1 LTIDT
6 TSRAEPQ
13 QGSAGHLRASVR
25 AGLKS
30 NMQDQFRERLALA
43 SPAELEELKLRALAV
58 LERVQAARKYRLRS
72 KVEEVEAAVAI
83 ETLVQVE
90 AVLGRRG
97 RWLLAL
103 RRLQLRM
110 KYLR

>member
-1 LTIDT
+1 
-6 TSRAEPQ
+6 
-13 QGSAGHLRASVR
+13 
-25 AGLKS
+25 
-30 NMQDQFRERLALA
+30 MQDQFRERLALA
-43 SPAELEELKLRALAV
+43 SRAELEDLRLRALAV
-58 LERVQAARKYRLRS
+58 LERVQPARKYRLRS
-72 KVEEVEAAVAI
+72 KVEEVEVTVAI

-97 RWLLAL
+97 RWFLSS

>member
-1 LTIDT
+1 
-6 TSRAEPQ
+6 
-13 QGSAGHLRASVR
+13 
-25 AGLKS
+25 
-30 NMQDQFRERLALA
+30 MQDQFRQRLASA
-43 SPAELEELKLRALAV
+43 SRTELEELKLRALAV

-72 KVEEVEAAVAI
+72 KVEEVEVAVAI

-90 AVLGRRG
+90 AVLDRRG
-97 RWLLAL
+97 RWFLSP

>member
-1 LTIDT
+1 
-6 TSRAEPQ
+6 
-13 QGSAGHLRASVR
+13 
-25 AGLKS
+25 
-30 NMQDQFRERLALA
+30 MQDQFRERIA
-43 SPAELEELKLRALAV
+43 SASHTELERLKLRALAV

-90 AVLGRRG
+90 AVLDRRG
-97 RWLLAL
+97 KWFLSL

-110 KYLR
+110 RYLR

>member
-1 LTIDT
+1 M
-6 TSRAEPQ
+6 
-13 QGSAGHLRASVR
+13 H
-25 AGLKS
+25 
-30 NMQDQFRERLALA
+30 DQFRERLASA
-43 SPAELEELKLRALAV
+43 SRTELEELKLRALAV

-72 KVEEVEAAVAI
+72 KVEEAEVAVAI

-90 AVLGRRG
+90 AVLDRRG
-97 RWLLAL
+97 RSFLSP